1 MHPIALFTLTPRQIM
16 ILALAALAV
25 AAGVVTYVILEA
37 HGAAPHGGLA
47 VHLHTAKRLILA
59 SATGNARYHS

>member
-16 ILALAALAV
+16 ILALAALAL
-25 AAGVVTYVILEA
+25 AAGVITYVILEA

-59 SATGNARYHS
+59 ASSPGARYHS